1 MSTSGS
7 SAQFGNVNAS
17 SFDPNHRMSAE
28 TGRDNE
34 EEAPISLSSRNMS
47 SADAATAWRV
57 RRSGKPLPYSRK
69 TMGSLYDFN
78 QE

>member
-7 SAQFGNVNAS
+7 AAQFNGVNTS
-17 SFDPNHRMSAE
+17 SFTPTHGMPAE
-28 TGRDNE
+28 GGRE
-34 EEAPISLSSRNMS
+34 SEYEPPVSLSSRNMS

>member
-1 MSTSGS
+1 MPSASGS
-7 SAQFGNVNAS
+7 SAQFGDYAS
-17 SFDPNHRMSAE
+17 PASISSPPRAE
-28 TGRDNE
+28 SGREGDE
-34 EEAPISLSSRNMS
+34 ESPVSLSSRNLS

-57 RRSGKPLPYSRK
+57 RRQGKPLPYSKK

>member
-17 SFDPNHRMSAE
+17 SFDPTPRMSAE
-28 TGRDNE
+28 AGRENE
-34 EEAPISLSSRNMS
+34 EEAPVSLSSRNMS